1 MGLTKMLHDIADTI
15 EARLNFGDPLSEE
28 DIESLVRALRAMTVP
43 IFALE
48 MTAAVMVG
56 AP

>member
-15 EARLNFGDPLSEE
+15 EARLNFCDPLSEE

-48 MTAAVMVG
+48 MTTAVIAG